1 MLRSGCYDARM
12 HPFWTRRAFM
22 AVLAATAEAA
32 DKPAVVPTEARRF
45 RDPATE
51 FDLTRL
57 TDPERSNCWL
67 PRPPLKSL
75 SARSNSL
82 LYASDRTGSVQG
94 YRLDLRSGESRQL
107 TDARSMDPA
116 TLSWTPDER
125 SLIYFDGADLNIAGR
140 GDRTAYTVE
149 PGWEHI
155 APYALSDTAQHAAV
169 VEQRGGRYR
178 VRVIGIR
185 SRDARTIF
193 EASEPVRQLRFRPK
207 RASLLY
213 NHNGGLW
220 VVNLD
225 GRASQRLP
233 IAEGEAGDAHWSAD
247 GRIVHY
253 LLAPKDRPRSV
264 YLREYNLETNEDK
277 SIGMTTQFISFTRN
291 GDSTVFAGVS
301 RSQAAP
307 YLLLLI
313 RAASREM
320 TVAEHKASD
329 ASKTTVLFSPNSQRL
344 YYHTDREG
352 KSAIYMIQLERFIE
366 RTDDEASSARFTRIY
381 SS

>member
-1 MLRSGCYDARM
+1 M

-22 AVLAATAEAA
+22 AALAATVEAA
-32 DKPAVVPTEARRF
+32 DKPAVVPTEVRRF

-75 SARSNSL
+75 SSRSNSL
-82 LYASDRTGSVQG
+82 LYVSDRTGSVQG

-107 TDARSMDPA
+107 TDAKAMDSA

-140 GDRTAYTVE
+140 GDRTVYTVE

-169 VEQRGGRYR
+169 VEQRAGRYR

-207 RASLLY
+207 RAALLY

-233 IAEGEAGDAHWSAD
+233 IAAGEAGDAHWSAD
-247 GRIVHY
+247 GRTVHY

-329 ASKTTVLFSPNSQRL
+329 ASKAAVLFSPNSQRL

-366 RTDDEASSARFTRIY
+366 RTDDEASSARLSRIY
-381 SS
+381 TS

>member
-1 MLRSGCYDARM
+1 
-12 HPFWTRRAFM
+12 M
-22 AVLAATAEAA
+22 ASLAATAQAA
-32 DKPAVVPTEARRF
+32 DKPLVVPTEARRF

-51 FDLTRL
+51 FDLARL
-57 TDPERSNCWL
+57 TDPTRSNCWL

-75 SARSNSL
+75 SSRSNSL
-82 LYASDRTGSVQG
+82 LYASDRTGSVQA
-94 YRLDLRSGESRQL
+94 YRLDLKSGESRQL
-107 TDARSMDPA
+107 TDAQSMDPA
-116 TLSWTPDER
+116 TLSWSPNER
-125 SLIYFDGADLNIAGR
+125 SVIYFDGPRLNVQ
-140 GDRTAYTVE
+140 DRRLNTVYTVE
-149 PGWEHI
+149 QGWEHI

-169 VEQRGGRYR
+169 VEHRSGRYR

-193 EASEPVRQLRFRPK
+193 EASEPVRHLRFRPK
-207 RASLLY
+207 RNALLY

-225 GRASQRLP
+225 GRGSQRLAIP
-233 IAEGEAGDAHWSAD
+233 EGEAGDAHWSAD
-247 GRIVHY
+247 GRTVLY
-253 LLAPKDRPRSV
+253 LHAPKDRPRSI
-264 YLREYNLETNEDK
+264 YLREFNTENNEDK
-277 SIGMTTQFISFTRN
+277 SIGLTTQFISFTRN
-291 GDSTVFAGVS
+291 RDSTVFSGVS

-307 YLLLLI
+307 YILLLI

-329 ASKTTVLFSPNSQRL
+329 PSKAAALFSPNSQRL

-366 RTDDEASSARFTRIY
+366 RTDDEA
-381 SS
+381 